1 MSSYIL
7 RRLLALFPV
16 LLGVSVVIFVVI
28 HLTPGDPA
36 IIMAGPE
43 ATGEVLDQIRKDYGL
58 DQPLP
63 VQYVVWLSHVLRGDL
78 GESIF
83 LRRPVVN
90 EILDKLQ
97 NTAIL
102 AGASLLMS
110 TTLGILFGIIS
121 ATKQYSL
128 LDRVVTLVSLFG
140 VSMPV
145 FWLGMVFI
153 IVFAGTLHLFPAQGM
168 IAPTGGGPVDVLKH
182 LVLPAVALALPSMTI
197 VTRLT
202 RSAMLEV
209 IRQDYVR
216 TAFAKGLATRTV
228 LYRHALKNAMIP
240 VITVVGTQV
249 GYLLGGAV
257 LVEFVFSW
265 PGLGTLV
272 VTGIGTRDYPVV
284 QGATLVIGAIF
295 VLVNL
300 VVDVIYAYI
309 DPRIHYA

>member
-1 MSSYIL
+1 MSSFIL

-16 LLGVSVVIFVVI
+16 LLGVSVVIFIVI

-36 IIMAGPE
+36 ILMAGPE

-58 DQPLP
+58 DRPLP
-63 VQYVVWLSHVLRGDL
+63 VQYVAWLSHVVRGDL

-83 LRRPVVN
+83 LRRPVVD

-128 LDRVVTLVSLFG
+128 LDRAVTLISLFG

-145 FWLGMVFI
+145 FWLGMVLI
-153 IVFAGTLHLFPAQGM
+153 IVFAGTLRLLPAQGM
-168 IAPTGGGPVDVLKH
+168 ISPAGGGTVDVLRH
-182 LVLPAVALALPSMTI
+182 LVLPAIALALPSMTI

-209 IRQDYVR
+209 IRQDYMR

-228 LYRHALKNAMIP
+228 YYRHALKNALIP
-240 VITVVGTQV
+240 VITVVGAQV

-272 VTGIGTRDYPVV
+272 VTSIGTRDYPVV